1 MDLAA
6 IGPEEKGDVEILR
19 IDAKMPHLGRS
30 GVEWRRFNFGVEP
43 S

>member
-19 IDAKMPHLGRS
+19 IDAILIPLD
-30 GVEWRRFNFGVEP
+30 VVP
-43 S
+43 